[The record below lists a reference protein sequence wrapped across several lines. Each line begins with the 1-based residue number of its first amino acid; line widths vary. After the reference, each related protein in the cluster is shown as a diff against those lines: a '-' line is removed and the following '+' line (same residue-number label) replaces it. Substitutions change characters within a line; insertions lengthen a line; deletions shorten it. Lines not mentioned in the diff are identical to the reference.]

1 MSQFN
6 LFATIPSNLGP
17 RPISKAYMSSLS
29 SRIALLEGMLQ
40 ERGVAPPP
48 AVHPPKTRH
57 EAALQGKLDGDRHR
71 RTATDDQTIPNALS
85 MPVSQPPTPPASVD
99 EDVDMRELKRE
110 RDEVDNVP
118 SYSSRICL
126 IEPSLLQDFEP
137 KRDVNVRH
145 LLHPSGRVSFDQSAG
160 RIRYFG
166 NTSNIHVYAESSCP
180 AGFREQPAQV
190 RRSERVIRALGSSTH
205 DYLMSSFWDHYN
217 SGHQIVDQATFEAD
231 RVSQD
236 PKFYSLF
243 LHMAVLAAGYRFAD
257 RTRGDVKKLGL
268 GTWESTLHREAK
280 SMLET
285 ELERPG
291 EIPSVQALLILA
303 DLECGVGRDTQGWLY
318 SGKRPTPLPL
328 IHWLTRISLQ
338 VSPTASHSTLGY
350 TSPAATTC
358 RIPRGGYVARSCLAA
373 SCSTASFPC
382 FSVALRA

>member
-1 MSQFN
+1 
-6 LFATIPSNLGP
+6 
-17 RPISKAYMSSLS
+17 
-29 SRIALLEGMLQ
+29 
-40 ERGVAPPP
+40 
-48 AVHPPKTRH
+48 
-57 EAALQGKLDGDRHR
+57 
-71 RTATDDQTIPNALS
+71 

-190 RRSERVIRALGSSTH
+190 RRSERIIRALGSSTH

-257 RTRGDVKKLGL
+257 RTRDDVKKLGL

-291 EIPSVQALLILA
+291 EVPSVQALLILA

-328 IHWLTRISLQ
+328 IHWLTRISL
-338 VSPTASHSTLGY
+338 
-350 TSPAATTC
+350 
-358 RIPRGGYVARSCLAA
+358 
-373 SCSTASFPC
+373 
-382 FSVALRA
+382 